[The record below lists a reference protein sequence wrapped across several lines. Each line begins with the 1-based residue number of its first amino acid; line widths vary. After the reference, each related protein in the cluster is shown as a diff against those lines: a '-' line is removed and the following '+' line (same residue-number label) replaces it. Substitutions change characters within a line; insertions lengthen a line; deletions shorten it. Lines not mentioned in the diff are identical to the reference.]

1 MLFRSGKGFAVVAV
15 EVKKLADEIKDL
27 ASEVDSGLKDVAN
40 GTDKLSES
48 IDTSRQALGQSLDK
62 VQETYEMFDKI
73 TQAAEGAT
81 SVHSQISEVIGE
93 SRRAIDTLCGFFDK
107 IKDGYQEV
115 VKHIRRASGLGTT
128 KSAMFE
134 DIDNLMSQ
142 IPPIIKE

>member
-1 MLFRSGKGFAVVAV
+1 M
-15 EVKKLADEIKDL
+15 
-27 ASEVDSGLKDVAN
+27 
-40 GTDKLSES
+40 
-48 IDTSRQALGQSLDK
+48 
-62 VQETYEMFDKI
+62 
-73 TQAAEGAT
+73 
-81 SVHSQISEVIGE
+81 
-93 SRRAIDTLCGFFDK
+93 GFFDK